1 MSSAERW
8 HWRVAHIVEAIEAI
22 TSYVAG
28 MDEAAFAADRRTID
42 AVLRNFQVIGEA
54 ARKIPKDVRERH
66 PALPWSEMEKMRHKI
81 VHDYDRISVPTVWR
95 TIVDDLAPLH
105 PLLTQLLAEAKDVP
119 DSR

>member
-8 HWRVAHIVEAIEAI
+8 RLRVAHIVDAIEAI

-54 ARKIPKDVRERH
+54 ARKIPKDVRQRY

-95 TIVDDLAPLH
+95 TITDDLAPLL
-105 PLLTQLLAEAKDVP
+105 PLLSHLLAEKGGAP
-119 DSR
+119 ES